1 MADDF
6 EAPLLALQKR
16 IEELAAFPGDAVK
29 EQEARRLRQE
39 LSEKR
44 RSIYAAL
51 TPWQKTQVARHPNR
65 PYTLDYIGALFTD
78 FTELHGDRRFG
89 DDPALVTGF
98 ARYKDRAVAVIG
110 HQKGRDTKQK
120 IYRNFGMPKPEGYR
134 KALRVMQLAAKFGRP
149 IISFVDT
156 PGAYPGLDAEERGQ
170 AEAIAYNLRE
180 MSRLPTPIIVNVTGE
195 GGSGG
200 ALAVAVGD
208 RVNMLEHSIY
218 SVISPEGC
226 ASILWRDAGRA
237 EEAATAMKITAPDL
251 KGFGL
256 IDEIVPE
263 PPGGAHADPDTLF
276 ASLDRILEAQL
287 RELSALP
294 VEALAGRPLRE
305 VPPDGPAGP
314 RVPRSP
320 VIVRAVG
327 IVGAGTMG
335 QGIAVACA
343 AAGLD
348 VLVSERT
355 PQSAQAALAEI
366 VQGLDADI
374 AKWRRTESEKK
385 AILARIRTVDSFGAL
400 EAAQL
405 VIEAVPDD
413 LELKTAI
420 FQELDLVC
428 PPEDILA
435 TNTSALSV
443 SQIAARTKRPDRII
457 GLHFLTPVPVVPLVE
472 VVRGLSTSDQT
483 FRDALEFVRLLG
495 KTGIEVFES
504 PGYVTTRVILPFI
517 NEAMYVVME
526 GVASAE
532 AVDTSMR
539 LGYGM
544 PLGPLALAD
553 RMGLDEVMRWMQ
565 HLFDELGDLKY
576 RPCPLLRKMVRAG
589 RLGVKTGSGFFEYD
603 DQGRVKGAP
612 ASPER

>member
-1 MADDF
+1 M
-6 EAPLLALQKR
+6 
-16 IEELAAFPGDAVK
+16 
-29 EQEARRLRQE
+29 
-39 LSEKR
+39 
-44 RSIYAAL
+44 
-51 TPWQKTQVARHPNR
+51 
-65 PYTLDYIGALFTD
+65 
-78 FTELHGDRRFG
+78 
-89 DDPALVTGF
+89 
-98 ARYKDRAVAVIG
+98 
-110 HQKGRDTKQK
+110 
-120 IYRNFGMPKPEGYR
+120 
-134 KALRVMQLAAKFGRP
+134 
-149 IISFVDT
+149 
-156 PGAYPGLDAEERGQ
+156 
-170 AEAIAYNLRE
+170 
-180 MSRLPTPIIVNVTGE
+180 
-195 GGSGG
+195 
-200 ALAVAVGD
+200 
-208 RVNMLEHSIY
+208 
-218 SVISPEGC
+218 
-226 ASILWRDAGRA
+226 
-237 EEAATAMKITAPDL
+237 
-251 KGFGL
+251 
-256 IDEIVPE
+256 
-263 PPGGAHADPDTLF
+263 
-276 ASLDRILEAQL
+276 
-287 RELSALP
+287 
-294 VEALAGRPLRE
+294 
-305 VPPDGPAGP
+305 
-314 RVPRSP
+314 
-320 VIVRAVG
+320 IVRAVG

-355 PQSAQAALAEI
+355 PQSAQAAMAEI
-366 VQGLDADI
+366 VQGLDHDI
-374 AKWRRTESEKK
+374 AKWRRTEAEKR

-428 PPEDILA
+428 PAEDILA

-443 SQIAARTKRPDRII
+443 SEIAARTKRPDRIL

-517 NEAMYVVME
+517 NEAMHVVLE

-589 RLGVKTGSGFFEYD
+589 RLGVKSGSGFFEYD

-612 ASPER
+612 ASPEH